1 MADQLGDLQVA
12 DFTNKKLKKKLVDKK
27 FELKEEQKFTD
38 DTIVDANK
46 KITAMKEKLDKKK
59 KEVKRLKKVQEAYFD
74 EVKKWEKDYDDL
86 CEDYE

>member
-1 MADQLGDLQVA
+1 MADKLGDLQVA
-12 DFTNKKLKKKLVDKK
+12 DFTSKQLKKKLVDKK
-27 FELKEEQKFTD
+27 FELTEEQKFAD

-74 EVKKWEKDYDDL
+74 EVKKWEKDYDSL
-86 CEDYE
+86 YKDYE